1 MLDSTIALPA
11 FVSCFSFSVLFASSA
26 SQWAAPDRALHRS
39 GQRRASSESS
49 IGVGSASTGISRCEW
64 AVPGLNGTSGERVDS
79 AGGQK
84 ACLKECQKICKK
96 YARKS
101 ACQKVH
107 EKECQ
112 EECQKA
118 GQRID
123 VKECLKRRERPQQK
137 ICQKIYQKNAKKYAR
152 KIQKECRKICQI
164 Y

>member
-64 AVPGLNGTSGERVDS
+64 AVPGLNGTSGERVGS

-84 ACLKECQKICKK
+84 ECQK
-96 YARKS
+96 
-101 ACQKVH
+101 
-107 EKECQ
+107 
-112 EECQKA
+112 ECQKA

-152 KIQKECRKICQI
+152 KIQKECRKICQT